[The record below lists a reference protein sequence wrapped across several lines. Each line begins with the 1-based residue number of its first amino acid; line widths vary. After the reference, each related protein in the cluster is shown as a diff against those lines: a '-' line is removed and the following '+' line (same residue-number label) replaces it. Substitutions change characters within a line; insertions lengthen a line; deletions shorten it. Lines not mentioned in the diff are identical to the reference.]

1 MGTIT
6 ERLKA
11 TGKPSFTVQIR
22 KKKNGKVILNLVETF
37 ASEQAAKNW
46 LKRREDALEK
56 AGRPGTRRKGKNAQK
71 RCRLH
76 QRLH

>member
-11 TGKPSFTVQIR
+11 NGKPSFTVQIR

-46 LKRREDALEK
+46 LKRREDALK
-56 AGRPGTRRKGKNAQK
+56 KPGGLERT
-71 RCRLH
+71 
-76 QRLH
+76 

>member
-11 TGKPSFTVQIR
+11 NGKPSFTVQIR

-46 LKRREDALEK
+46 LKRREDTLK
-56 AGRPGTRRKGKNAQK
+56 KPGG
-71 RCRLH
+71 L
-76 QRLH
+76 

>member
-11 TGKPSFTVQIR
+11 NGKPILTVQIR

-37 ASEQAAKNW
+37 ASEQAARSC
-46 LKRREDALEK
+46 LKRREDALKKPGGLERAVK
-56 AGRPGTRRKGKNAQK
+56 TKTRKSVAGPVAN
-71 RCRLH
+71 
-76 QRLH
+76 